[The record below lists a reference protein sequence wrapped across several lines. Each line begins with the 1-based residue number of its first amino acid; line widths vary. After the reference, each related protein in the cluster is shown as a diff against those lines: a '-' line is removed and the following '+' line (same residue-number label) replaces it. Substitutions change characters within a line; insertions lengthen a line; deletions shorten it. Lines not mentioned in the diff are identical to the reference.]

1 MKKNSENTKLHLLEP
16 YRSGLLTA
24 AYKEGLIHVS
34 PKEAASQ
41 MPTLNMPPDIST
53 SALQLMVLFDDVSI
67 VWSDTAKEVAEKGA
81 PNVKASGLRS
91 AGIADLVMYES
102 PGIFESSDWTPSELW
117 ESEKDEISVYE
128 PLILA
133 QLEATNQSIPYV
145 LFKLLEAH
153 RTQKSQKI
161 IDSYAN
167 SVPRHLHKYA
177 EMILQDD
184 PLALGEF
191 DFPIFIRLWEIRFA
205 HKLASQD
212 GRKLAASVK
221 PREKDYAND
230 IIGDAGERIFQLVVQ
245 ELLQEKLYFP
255 IPEKLSDVGKLRNLP
270 EITDFRQFL
279 LPWFQELM
287 NGATNEEERLRK
299 EVKKCVAAFRRAPA
313 AGRIFNIIG
322 WYSLPLG
329 IAEALAGIIGP
340 GIATGLISFGCGRL
354 AERWKKLGGW
364 SIAA

>member
-1 MKKNSENTKLHLLEP
+1 M
-16 YRSGLLTA
+16 LTA

-34 PKEAASQ
+34 PKEATSQ
-41 MPTLNMPPDIST
+41 MHTLNMPPDIST

-67 VWSDTAKEVAEKGA
+67 VWSDIAKEAVEKGV

-91 AGIADLVMYES
+91 AGIVDLVMYES
-102 PGIFESSDWTPSELW
+102 PGIFESSDWTRSELW

-145 LFKLLEAH
+145 LFKLLEAY
-153 RTQKSQKI
+153 RTQKSQKT
-161 IDSYAN
+161 IDLYAN

-184 PLALGEF
+184 PLAFAQF
-191 DFPIFIRLWEIRFA
+191 DIPIFARLGEIRFA

-221 PREKDYAND
+221 PGEKDYSNG
-230 IIGDAGERIFQLVVQ
+230 IIGDTGERIFQLVVE

-255 IPEKLSDVGKLRNLP
+255 IPEKLADVGKLRNLP

-279 LPWFQELM
+279 LPWFQELI
-287 NGATNEEERLRK
+287 NGATNEEKRLRK
-299 EVKKCVAAFRRAPA
+299 EVKKCVAAFRRAPI
-313 AGRIFNIIG
+313 AGRIANIIG
-322 WYSLPLG
+322 CGSIVLG
-329 IAEALAGIIGP
+329 IVEASTGAIGP
-340 GIATGLISFGCGRL
+340 SIATGLISIGCSRL
-354 AERWKKLGGW
+354 AKRWKKLGGW
-364 SIAA
+364 VSIAASTE

>member
-67 VWSDTAKEVAEKGA
+67 VWADTAKEVAQKPV

-91 AGIADLVMYES
+91 SGIADLVMYRS
-102 PGIFESSDWTPSELW
+102 PGVFQSLDWTYSQRW
-117 ESEKDEISVYE
+117 ESQKGEISVYE

-153 RTQKSQKI
+153 RTKKSRKI
-161 IDSYAN
+161 VDLYAN
-167 SVPRHLHKYA
+167 SVPRHLQKYA
-177 EMILQDD
+177 KMILEDD
-184 PLALGEF
+184 PLAVQF
-191 DFPIFIRLWEIRFA
+191 DFPVFARLGEIRFA
-205 HKLASQD
+205 HKLMSQD
-212 GRKLAASVK
+212 GRKLAVSVK
-221 PREKDYAND
+221 PGEKGYSND
-230 IIGDAGERIFQLVVQ
+230 IVGDAEERVFQLVVE

-279 LPWFQELM
+279 LPWFQELI

-299 EVKKCVAAFRRAPA
+299 EVKKCVAAFRRAPV
-313 AGRIFNIIG
+313 AGRILNIIG
-322 WYSLPLG
+322 WCSLPLG
-329 IAEALAGIIGP
+329 IAETLTGVIGP
-340 GIATGLISFGCGRL
+340 GIVTSVISFGCGRL
-354 AERWKKLGGW
+354 TKRWKKLGGW
-364 SIAA
+364 VSIAA